1 MHPLLAA
8 LLLVLMPAPR
18 CDCAVV
24 RVEAY
29 GPDGQ
34 LLDQAALRR
43 TLDPQGASPTSGLR
57 LSEPDGTLLEGRP
70 WWVKGSTTPAWR
82 WEGGGRMTASLPWP
96 LPEDGFSTVRLDNG
110 GAGYED
116 GRTLLIN
123 EEAARWAYAALQE
136 SFKERT
142 GAWKPAYVP
151 SRKAR
156 SLIEAAKNA
165 VAHATA
171 AADRRKR
178 ARLFDQALS
187 AVSVAWQQVLVEH
200 GRQVARDPKAG
211 PRIRRGLS
219 LDETVL
225 SRLQD
230 FGGLAADVA
239 ESGATWVRV
248 VFGVPRGDATFSQA
262 ASFTLYDELLRA
274 LGDKRILVMGSVLD
288 SQLWPSD
295 MTPELYGERTR
306 NLVARFK
313 DRIKLWEVASEPNGT
328 WLGGRKPLSDEDI
341 LLCVQK
347 AVVEVKRA
355 DASLQTAA
363 TLHWWDG
370 TAPDARHGL
379 PDWVAWAKE
388 RGFGA
393 GIDSVGLSVYP
404 HRHPLGLSLEPA
416 FQALRR
422 SFPEKTFFLG
432 GWAFGDGKEPPA
444 YWWLEPG
451 AADGPRKDLTLLY
464 NAAAPALVP
473 ESLGGGFYWGTLEQM
488 LPAGRQPTT
497 LYKLYRKSLKDLAR

>member
-1 MHPLLAA
+1 MLALAA
-8 LLLVLMPAPR
+8 SLILALAPVPP
-18 CDCAVV
+18 CAAAVV
-24 RVEAY
+24 KVEAY

-43 TLDPQGASPTSGLR
+43 TLDPLGASPTSGLR
-57 LSEPDGTLLEGRP
+57 LSRPDGTALDGRP

-110 GAGYED
+110 GSGYED
-116 GRTLLIN
+116 GRTILIN
-123 EEAARWAYAALQE
+123 EEAARWAYAALQD
-136 SFKERT
+136 SYKART
-142 GAWKPAYVP
+142 AAWKPTYAP
-151 SRKAR
+151 SRKAA
-156 SLIEAAKNA
+156 SLLEEAKNA
-165 VAHATA
+165 VARATA

-178 ARLFDQALS
+178 AALFDRALS

-200 GRQVARDPKAG
+200 GRQTARDAKAG
-211 PRIRRGLS
+211 PRVRRGLS
-219 LDETVL
+219 LDETAL
-225 SRLQD
+225 ARMQD
-230 FGGLAADVA
+230 FDGLASALAD
-239 ESGATWVRV
+239 SGATWVRL
-248 VFGVPRGDATFSQA
+248 VFAVPRQDLTFSKP
-262 ASFTLYDELLRA
+262 ASFTLYDELLRS
-274 LGDKRILVMGSVLD
+274 LGDKRILVMGSLLD
-288 SQLWPSD
+288 SQLWPAD
-295 MTPELYGERTR
+295 LTPALYAERTR
-306 NLVARFK
+306 NLVMRYK
-313 DRIKLWEVASEPNGT
+313 DRIKVWEVASEPNGT

-355 DASLQTAA
+355 DESLQTAA

-393 GIDSVGLSVYP
+393 GIDSIGLSVYP

-416 FQALRR
+416 FQSLRQ
-422 SFPEKTFFLG
+422 SFPEKTFYLG

-444 YWWLEPG
+444 YWWLEP
-451 AADGPRKDLTLLY
+451 AAVDGPRKDLTLLY

-488 LPAGRQPTT
+488 LPAERRPTT
-497 LYKLYRKSLKDLAR
+497 LYKLYRKSLKDLAK